1 MQEKADYPLP
11 VDRAKGLIPTL
22 DINRK
27 RADPT
32 REETEGFF

>member
-11 VDRAKGLIPTL
+11 VFRAKGLIPTL
-22 DINRK
+22 DILRK

-32 REETEGFF
+32 REEKEVLK